1 MSVTVNFRN
10 DTSFFVKI
18 NGIEGVI
25 VPNSELEDKTV
36 QWNSSEN
43 KTIDFYNDE
52 NCVGTPICQSS
63 LNFVTNDGIFVN
75 RGNFQDTQLLKMQAD
90 IPETPYLL
98 VQTENDGGGKIIEWS
113 EITPETEINLS
124 FWNL

>member
-1 MSVTVNFRN
+1 MSATVNFRN

-25 VPNSELEDKTV
+25 SPNSEIEDKTI
-36 QWNSSEN
+36 QWTSSEN

-52 NCVGTPICQSS
+52 NCVGSPICQSS
-63 LNFVTNDGIFVN
+63 LSFVTNDGIYVN

-90 IPETPYLL
+90 VSETSHMIL
-98 VQTENDGGGKIIEWS
+98 QTENDGGGKLLEWT
-113 EITPETEINLS
+113 EIVPETVINLS